1 MKLCELINNVAQLF
15 YLDSTT
21 CRMIIL
27 QDYRIERG
35 MMGKME
41 IERGGLGQ
49 RGLMA
54 LFEMG
59 KIVGMLMA

>member
-1 MKLCELINNVAQLF
+1 
-15 YLDSTT
+15 
-21 CRMIIL
+21 MIIL
-27 QDYRIERG
+27 QDYRIARG